1 MKVYTPNGNG
11 NNKEDDENGNDTTL
25 LRKLYIGQKLNLID
39 IKAIE
44 KFTSPPPRYTEASL
58 VRKLEE
64 LGIGRPSTYA
74 PTISTIQKRGYI
86 VKESRPG
93 KDRQYTE
100 LILKDGVITEEKKT
114 QTYNTE
120 KKKLFPTNT
129 AMIVN
134 DFLVKHFQDVV
145 DYSFTAT
152 VEKEFDDIAQGKKV
166 WHDVLKEFYD
176 EFHNNVKKTDDLPR
190 ETKETTRKLGVDPK
204 TGEPV
209 YVRLG
214 KYGAFAQIGDSDEN
228 KKPRFAPLKKDQ
240 YIENITLEEA
250 LDLFKLPRVVG
261 EFEGEPMTVRIGR
274 FGPFIAHKDKFY
286 SLGKDNDPYTIEA
299 DKAIE
304 IILAKRKRDAE
315 KTIKLFEENP
325 KVKILKGRW
334 GPYIAVGRKFY
345 KIPKD
350 IEPESLTLEQCLK
363 LIDEQEKEKTVK
375 ETMKKVKKA
384 KKKK

>member
-1 MKVYTPNGNG
+1 MN
-11 NNKEDDENGNDTTL
+11 
-25 LRKLYIGQKLNLID
+25 
-39 IKAIE
+39 
-44 KFTSPPPRYTEASL
+44 
-58 VRKLEE
+58 
-64 LGIGRPSTYA
+64 
-74 PTISTIQKRGYI
+74 
-86 VKESRPG
+86 
-93 KDRQYTE
+93 
-100 LILKDGVITEEKKT
+100 
-114 QTYNTE
+114 
-120 KKKLFPTNT
+120 
-129 AMIVN
+129 VN
-134 DFLVKHFQDVV
+134 YFLVKHFQDVV